1 MEAYELIA
9 GMVRTDE
16 NLIQSAEELD
26 KAIDHIVQLIQDS
39 CNLYLNNSFPS
50 SAFLSITACEEV
62 SKAHIGPFTDGK
74 HPVKKGRNAF
84 RDHKTKHQIA
94 ALPTVPMGQRLEE
107 ALGKA
112 ELQRIMNM
120 AQNSGFVQARENAL
134 YFQRENSKLVI
145 PTEKVDK
152 KLARSL
158 ALFAIEVFD
167 DALVGLTNHS
177 YEMDD
182 ITDALFD
189 TVKNT

>member
-1 MEAYELIA
+1 MEVFELIA
-9 GMVRTDE
+9 GMARTDE
-16 NLIQSAEELD
+16 NLIQSAEDLD
-26 KAIDHIVQLIQDS
+26 KTIDHIVQLIQDS
-39 CNLYLNNSFPS
+39 CNLYLNGSFPS

-62 SKAHIGPFTDGK
+62 AKAHIGSFTDGT
-74 HPVKKGRNAF
+74 HPVKNGRNVF
-84 RDHKTKHQIA
+84 RDHKTKHQMA

-107 ALGKA
+107 ALGKT

-134 YFQRENSKLVI
+134 YFQRENSKLVV